1 MTSVGQKIASGAAWM
16 VLFRLLERAIGLI
29 STLILARLLVPA
41 DFGII
46 AMAMSFVAILELLW
60 TFSFDSAL
68 IQQKNADRSHYDTAW
83 TLNIGMGLVI
93 AGGLLAIA
101 QPAASFY
108 GDDRLVALISCLAIG
123 SFLQGFE
130 NVGVVAFRKELR
142 FGTDFLYQLARKL
155 SGFIVTIPLAFMLR
169 NYWALAA
176 GMVSIRIVSLA
187 LSYVAHPYRPR
198 FSLAARGSL
207 VGFSKWLFFNS
218 VLFSIQTRAQDF
230 VVGKLA
236 GPNGLG
242 LFNVAHEISTFPT
255 TAIVFPINRAVF
267 PGFAKLAEQPGAL
280 VAGYLNV
287 MGITALLALPAGL
300 GIAATAKLLVPVALG
315 DKWIEAIQLIE
326 VLAVYG
332 SLAAMGSVFGPTF
345 MALGR
350 PKMLSAFTVI
360 NVTLFVPIVVYG
372 THVAGV
378 AGAAWGCLAVVCLM
392 MPASHWMAS
401 RALHIPGKEILSRL
415 WRPLAA
421 SAAMYAIVRGFV
433 HAVGAQGSF
442 SGMLSSLIAAVTL
455 GVTVYASVLCGLWF
469 ATGRPAGPE
478 LTLTDALLARL
489 RRGPPVR

>member
-16 VLFRLLERAIGLI
+16 VLFRVLERAIGLI

-41 DFGII
+41 DFGVI

-68 IQQKNADRSHYDTAW
+68 IQHQNADRRHYDTAW
-83 TLNIGMGLVI
+83 TLNIGLGLAI
-93 AGGLLAIA
+93 AAGLLAIA

-108 GDDRLVALISCLAIG
+108 GDDRLVALISCLALG

-142 FGTDFLYQLARKL
+142 FGTEFIYQLARKL
-155 SGFIVTIPLAFMLR
+155 SGFIVTVPLAFMLR

-176 GMVSIRIVSLA
+176 GMVSIRLASLV
-187 LSYVAHPYRPR
+187 LSYIAHPYRPR

-207 VGFSKWLFFNS
+207 VGFSKWLFFNN

-242 LFNVAHEISTFPT
+242 LFNVAYDISTLPT
-255 TAIVFPINRAVF
+255 TAVVFPINRAVF

-287 MGITALLALPAGL
+287 MGITALLTLPAGF
-300 GIAATAKLLVPVALG
+300 GIAATAELLVPVVLG
-315 DKWIEAIQLIE
+315 GKWVDAIGLIE
-326 VLAVYG
+326 VLAVFG

-350 PKMLSAFTVI
+350 PKMLSAFTAA
-360 NVTLFVPIVVYG
+360 NVALTVPAILYG
-372 THVAGV
+372 THVAGIV
-378 AGAAWGCLAVVCLM
+378 GAAWGCLAVVCLM
-392 MPASHWMAS
+392 MPASHWMAA
-401 RALHIPGKEILSRL
+401 RALRISGKEIFGRL
-415 WRPLAA
+415 WRPLTAA
-421 SAAMYAIVRGFV
+421 AIMYFVVEGLISLVGLQGPFSALLLRLVSAVALGATTYAIV
-433 HAVGAQGSF
+433 
-442 SGMLSSLIAAVTL
+442 L
-455 GVTVYASVLCGLWF
+455 YGLWS
-469 ATGRPAGPE
+469 ATGRPAGAE
-478 LTLTDALLARL
+478 RTVIDAFLAKLKKNR
-489 RRGPPVR
+489 PA

>member
-16 VLFRLLERAIGLI
+16 VLFRVLDRVIGLV
-29 STLILARLLVPA
+29 STLILARLLMPA

-68 IQQKNADRSHYDTAW
+68 IQQKTADRRHYDTAW
-83 TLNIGMGLVI
+83 TLNIGLGLVTAI
-93 AGGLLAIA
+93 GLLAIA

-108 GDDRLVALISCLAIG
+108 GDDRLVALISCLAMG

-130 NVGVVAFRKELR
+130 NVGVVAFRKELLFR
-142 FGTDFLYQLARKL
+142 TEFLYQLARKVL
-155 SGFIVTIPLAFMLR
+155 GFIVTIPLAYMLR

-176 GMVSIRIVSLA
+176 GMVSVRLASLV
-187 LSYVAHPYRPR
+187 LSYIAHPYRPR
-198 FSLAARGSL
+198 LSVAARGSL
-207 VGFSKWLFFNS
+207 MGFSKWLFFNS

-242 LFNVAHEISTFPT
+242 LFSVAHEISTLPT
-255 TAIVFPINRAVF
+255 TAVVFPINRAVF

-280 VAGYLNV
+280 VGGYLNV

-300 GIAATAKLLVPVALG
+300 GIAATAELLVPVVLG
-315 DKWIEAIQLIE
+315 EKWIEAIRLIE

-350 PKMLSAFTVI
+350 PKMLSAFTAI
-360 NVTLFVPIVVYG
+360 NVALFVPAVAYG

-378 AGAAWGCLAVVCLM
+378 AGAAWACLAVVCLM
-392 MPASHWMAS
+392 MPASHWKAS
-401 RALHIPGKEILSRL
+401 RALHIPGKEVFGRL
-415 WRPLAA
+415 WRPLTA
-421 SAAMYAIVRGFV
+421 SAAMYAIARGSV
-433 HAVGAQGSF
+433 YAVSLQGSYLA
-442 SGMLSSLIAAVTL
+442 MLFGLIAVVTL
-455 GVTVYASVLCGLWF
+455 GVVVYVIVLYGLWL
-469 ATGRPAGPE
+469 ASGRPPGAE
-478 LTLTDALLARL
+478 QMLMDAILAKL
-489 RRGPPVR
+489 RRINV